1 MKDGFIIAH
10 ITKDGIGVDRK
21 VIEKEKVDTTKLT
34 DVEAMFNTGKPMF
47 VEFYMNDCGHCVN
60 LLPEWEKL
68 IKHIKETSMKQSL
81 ALVSIESGMLS
92 KINDN
97 NFKSITQTIS
107 GFPTLGAILNKKF
120 IPYEGGRTA
129 KDMIHFINNELKVTI
144 KPIVNVKAKPV
155 MQGGRKQKTRKS
167 RKSRK
172 SRKLRK
178 LRKNIKRKT
187 RRS

>member
-34 DVEAMFNTGKPMF
+34 DVEAMFKTGKPMF

-60 LLPEWEKL
+60 LLSEWEKL

-97 NFKSITQTIS
+97 NFKSITQTIN
-107 GFPTLGAILNKKF
+107 GFPTLGAILNQKF

-129 KDMIHFINNELKVTI
+129 KDMIHFIN
-144 KPIVNVKAKPV
+144 IVNVKAKPV

-172 SRKLRK
+172 NKKLRK
-178 LRKNIKRKT
+178 NIKNIKRKT